1 MYKNSSLN
9 ISDINIH
16 KWFAC
21 VLPADGNSREDM
33 GHQEDG
39 TAAGF
44 DSRKPKTERT
54 TRKEKIMAKYKVG
67 DKVRI
72 VNHRTFLMSIE
83 GKMDKWLGKTMTIR
97 KVSADGIYSMEEDKH
112 ERYGKGWAWCDSMIS
127 GLAKPKF
134 SVSVHF
140 HDRLTV
146 AELIKDGKV
155 VKVENARCN
164 PKDKYSMA
172 EGARIA
178 VERLFQKKVS
188 EKPIHIGEKLIV
200 TGNSH
205 RPHHHFPKG
214 TIVTAIGL
222 SGRGYINCHS
232 AGGLLQTVSPLDLK
246 PYKEK

>member
-1 MYKNSSLN
+1 
-9 ISDINIH
+9 
-16 KWFAC
+16 
-21 VLPADGNSREDM
+21 
-33 GHQEDG
+33 
-39 TAAGF
+39 
-44 DSRKPKTERT
+44 
-54 TRKEKIMAKYKVG
+54 MAKYKVG

-72 VNHRTFLMSIE
+72 VNHRTSRMNLE

-97 KVSADGIYSMEEDKH
+97 KVYANDTYSMEEDEH
-112 ERYGKGWAWCDSMIS
+112 DRCVRGWTWCDSMIS
-127 GLAKPKF
+127 GLAEPKKPEL

-178 VERLFQKKVS
+178 VERLFQKQVS
-188 EKPIHIGEKLIV
+188 TNPPIHIGDKVIV

-205 RPHHHFPKG
+205 RPHHYFPKG
-214 TIVTAIGL
+214 TIVTAVGIFS
-222 SGRGYINCHS
+222 SGHILCQS
-232 AGGLLQTVSPLDLK
+232 SGGLLQDVNPLDLK
-246 PYKEK
+246 PYKGEIK

>member
-1 MYKNSSLN
+1 
-9 ISDINIH
+9 
-16 KWFAC
+16 
-21 VLPADGNSREDM
+21 
-33 GHQEDG
+33 
-39 TAAGF
+39 
-44 DSRKPKTERT
+44 
-54 TRKEKIMAKYKVG
+54 MAKYKVG

-72 VNHRTFLMSIE
+72 VNERPQKCWNSE
-83 GKMDKWLGKTMTIR
+83 MDKYLGKTMTITY
-97 KVSADGIYSMEEDKH
+97 SGINGVGVYYYMNT
-112 ERYGKGWAWCDSMIS
+112 DSDNWHWYENMIA
-127 GLAKPKF
+127 GLVEPKNPEF

-188 EKPIHIGEKLIV
+188 TKPTIHIGDKVIV

-205 RPHHHFPKG
+205 RPHHYFPKG
-214 TIVTAIGL
+214 TIVTAVGIF
-222 SGRGYINCHS
+222 SRGHILCRS
-232 AGGLLQTVSPLDLK
+232 SGGLLQDVNPLDLK
-246 PYKEK
+246 PYKGEIK